1 MTELEDS
8 DDEPKTPTVTIA
20 FEYIEAEETFN
31 FYIRRVSHAPYTP
44 SLYPRYSRAVM
55 HIVKG
60 LTRKTWMGK
69 KRSITWEEMLARDP
83 MVYKT
88 LAVPRCVTTV
98 FNEFFTCQIA
108 KQVFHSTLMK
118 IQFCDVSRDELEVAI
133 AECDY
138 WLDTNPIERFREFE
152 LPMTIL
158 TPDLG
163 ELELSITYLPTAQ
176 RLLLTNCRATN
187 LHVDPTAEEIHVRAI
202 LFVDGRFD
210 EIHKSEH
217 RLPADETPSGLSF
230 SKKLVFDLM
239 RMDLHGALIVCQV
252 VQRIKGR
259 KHVIGQCEVR
269 SGGGQ
274 WSRMLSA
281 LREATS
287 DTYRLRPA
295 I

>member
-118 IQFCDVSRDELEVAI
+118 IQFCDVSRDELEVL
-133 AECDY
+133 
-138 WLDTNPIERFREFE
+138 LDDEREARQPYSVRRIWENSNYRSHTYQRHNAFCSPTVEPPISTSIRQPKVRRVLDIWNGSGIES
-152 LPMTIL
+152 
-158 TPDLG
+158 
-163 ELELSITYLPTAQ
+163 LS
-176 RLLLTNCRATN
+176 
-187 LHVDPTAEEIHVRAI
+187 EIHVRAI

-259 KHVIGQCEVR
+259 
-269 SGGGQ
+269 
-274 WSRMLSA
+274 
-281 LREATS
+281 
-287 DTYRLRPA
+287 
-295 I
+295 